1 MAHGTT
7 PHAGCS
13 TNLPDSKQRLDG
25 IPSPGSANASPDS
38 ACSRA
43 EKTFGAIGPCM
54 EPFGLLAFF
63 PKKPCGQRKAFGRRL
78 AQCPEGYNICFAVVE
93 MLKGHQRKGK
103 SKKAPS
109 VRPQPTHATP
119 LVTQCRPP
127 INLSR
132 AAFRACLGVVLSA
145 EADSLLPHADRTP
158 PRNAVICDLSRWL
171 SLVSACAAESTWE
184 DAEPV

>member
-1 MAHGTT
+1 MALRLT
-7 PHAGCS
+7 PVARRTCPTASSAWTAFRHQVLQTPRLTALARGRRKPS
-13 TNLPDSKQRLDG
+13 ARSVPVWNPLDFLPSSQ
-25 IPSPGSANASPDS
+25 
-38 ACSRA
+38 
-43 EKTFGAIGPCM
+43 
-54 EPFGLLAFF
+54 
-63 PKKPCGQRKAFGRRL
+63 KPCGQRKAFGRRL

-132 AAFRACLGVVLSA
+132 AAFRACLGAVLST
-145 EADSLLPHADRTP
+145 EADRPFA
-158 PRNAVICDLSRWL
+158 SRR
-171 SLVSACAAESTWE
+171 SNAAEE
-184 DAEPV
+184 CGHLRFEPMAFPRERLRG